1 MGLGQ
6 AKYDIT
12 TAIGLFQNVV
22 GLILVLTSNWLA
34 RKANPDYRII

>member
-1 MGLGQ
+1 MVEAQ
-6 AKYDIT
+6 YDLT

-22 GLILVLTSNWLA
+22 GVILILFSNWLA